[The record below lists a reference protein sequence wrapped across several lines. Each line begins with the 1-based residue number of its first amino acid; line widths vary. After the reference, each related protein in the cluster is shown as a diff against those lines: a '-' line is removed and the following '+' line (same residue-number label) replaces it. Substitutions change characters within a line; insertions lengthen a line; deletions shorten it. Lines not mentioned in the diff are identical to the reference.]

1 MFTTLANFFI
11 EKYTLKGKAAGLSLE
26 DIAKKHN
33 VNIQQLQSQLDK
45 GIKVEHEHTGST
57 ETARTI
63 AMDHLFE
70 NPKYYDKLAKAENAE
85 GITTT
90 GGVLPWKEVPQEE
103 KNKAYELL
111 KAHNDAV
118 VNPASGPENYYFID
132 VTGKHQVYYTFWRFR
147 ILPNAVARYIK
158 NPIYFGNLSTD
169 IVSSVQKAI
178 SKSVVKNV
186 VVKLYGDQTRE
197 HLIGRTKATPKF
209 TFGKYRGKSF
219 PDVYLE
225 DPGYFAFL
233 AKNAD
238 PKYAQTDTAQA
249 IQAFAQMYFDDVTKK
264 NQETSTTQFV
274 GKPGDRFE
282 GELELYNVK
291 VVPGTPEQGGYNVY
305 KLKDAQGNKFIT
317 YKFPTDQIGA
327 KMKVRAK
334 IQAHKEIL
342 GVKFNKIGYIKPI

>member
-1 MFTTLANFFI
+1 MPSDLDSMLIYEAYSLKSLA
-11 EKYTLKGKAAGLSLE
+11 E
-26 DIAKKHN
+26 D
-33 VNIQQLQSQLDK
+33 
-45 GIKVEHEHTGST
+45 T
-57 ETARTI
+57 TI
-63 AMDHLFE
+63 AD
-70 NPKYYDKLAKAENAE
+70 
-85 GITTT
+85 GI
-90 GGVLPWKEVPQEE
+90 LPWKQVPQEQ

-118 VNPASGPENYYFID
+118 VNPKDGPENYYFID

-147 ILPNAVARYIK
+147 ILPAAIRNWIK

-169 IVSSVQKAI
+169 IVASVQKAL

-186 VVKLYGDQTRE
+186 RVELYGDETRE
-197 HLIGRTKATPKF
+197 HLIGRSKSTPKF
-209 TFGKYRGKSF
+209 TFGKYRGQSF
-219 PDVYLE
+219 PDVYLN

-238 PKYAQTDTAQA
+238 PKYAETDNAQA

-264 NQETSTTQFV
+264 NQETSTAQFV

-291 VVPGTPEQGGYNVY
+291 VVPGTPEQGGYSVY

-317 YKFPTDQIGA
+317 YKFPTDEIGT

-342 GVKFNKIGYIKPI
+342 GVKFNKIGYVKPV